1 MTCFQDLWV
10 FCCCCYWCYFFMSC
24 GVHVAKNY
32 TNYILMVR
40 FSSSLLLWEFSKII
54 SFYPIVVDMS
64 IHCSSIE
71 QKNIEFLPRNLGAKL
86 YCTLDILMTEIIQ
99 STTPRG
105 SFALFKSLQWL
116 WTSLVVQ
123 WLRLCFPVQ
132 GLWVWCL
139 VREQRSHMPLGPK
152 KTEHKQQRQCYNKFN
167 NNLKKYLVKKIQ
179 IKAYN
184 LLFKMDLHMWL
195 LFTSLCFH
203 SPLMMSF
210 PSPWTTSSSP
220 HVPSISLPC
229 LCMFSFSVSLP
240 FFFFIYL
247 DLLRLHDSAHMLSP
261 LWHLFQYHQ
270 PKWKDSS
277 LSSTFN
283 MFLLNYR
290 LYQAVMVCFFLSVSH

>member
-1 MTCFQDLWV
+1 MVSTHVFKKSLTFNYTVVLHSFASLLLTCVTNIVHVTFWISFICLFFIILMTCFQDLWV

-86 YCTLDILMTEIIQ
+86 YCTLDILMTENIQ

-123 WLRLCFPVQ
+123 WLRLCFPKQ
-132 GLWVWCL
+132 GVWVWSL
-139 VREQRSHMPLGPK
+139 VRVSTCLLAK
-152 KTEHKQQRQCYNKFN
+152 KKKSKYKTET
-167 NNLKKYLVKKIQ
+167 
-179 IKAYN
+179 
-184 LLFKMDLHMWL
+184 LL
-195 LFTSLCFH
+195 
-203 SPLMMSF
+203 
-210 PSPWTTSSSP
+210 
-220 HVPSISLPC
+220 
-229 LCMFSFSVSLP
+229 
-240 FFFFIYL
+240 
-247 DLLRLHDSAHMLSP
+247 
-261 LWHLFQYHQ
+261 
-270 PKWKDSS
+270 
-277 LSSTFN
+277 
-283 MFLLNYR
+283 
-290 LYQAVMVCFFLSVSH
+290 